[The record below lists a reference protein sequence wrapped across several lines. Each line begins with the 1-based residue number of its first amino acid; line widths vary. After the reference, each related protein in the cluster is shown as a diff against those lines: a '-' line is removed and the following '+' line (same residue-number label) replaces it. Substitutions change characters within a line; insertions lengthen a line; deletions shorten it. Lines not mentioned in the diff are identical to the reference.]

1 VKKMIGDMIRFHRK
15 EADIS
20 QIELAELAGVG
31 KTVIFDLEKGKSN
44 FRIETLLKVLH
55 ILNIKL
61 EFNSQLMEI
70 WKEQYEKDLS

>member
-1 VKKMIGDMIRFHRK
+1 MKKMIGDMIRFHRK